1 MLNIQS
7 ITVTPYVLCEVY
19 RVSGGFQPSGYRR
32 IAEGTREEMVQMQEG
47 LELDT
52 VILPPVEKKADGT
65 VLFGRNPAD
74 TALFLR
80 GYLGI

>member
-7 ITVTPYVLCEVY
+7 VTIHL
-19 RVSGGFQPSGYRR
+19 
-32 IAEGTREEMVQMQEG
+32 MQEG